1 MKKNLCMHWDL
12 RGEQANC
19 CWSKINDQRAV
30 TIEFFF
36 QRNKVFIFEAVSYF
50 ND

>member
-1 MKKNLCMHWDL
+1 MHWDL

-19 CWSKINDQRAV
+19 CWSKMMNDQRAV

-36 QRNKVFIFEAVSYF
+36 WRNKVFIFEAVNYF
-50 ND
+50 NH